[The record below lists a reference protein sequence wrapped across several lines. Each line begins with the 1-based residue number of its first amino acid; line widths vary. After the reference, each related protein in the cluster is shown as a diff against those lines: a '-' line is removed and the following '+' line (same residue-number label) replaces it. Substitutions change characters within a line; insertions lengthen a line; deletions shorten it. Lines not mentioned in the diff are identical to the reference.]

1 MKTTTP
7 KLFIISFLSFILF
20 MSCSKEEN
28 PVDRNTVLLIQ
39 DSWKFE
45 IYGLDENNSG
55 VIEAT
60 ENAMLDCEADDIFTF
75 SANGTGVFAGGAL
88 PCSMGEPAT
97 ISFNW
102 SLSNNGTELAIF
114 AAPEKINRLDE
125 NILEVYYMDQ
135 DSQGQPVKYIR
146 RFKH

>member
-7 KLFIISFLSFILF
+7 KLFITSFLSFILF
-20 MSCSKEEN
+20 ISCSKEEN

-135 DSQGQPVKYIR
+135 NSQGQPVKYIR

>member
-7 KLFIISFLSFILF
+7 KLLIISFLSFILF
-20 MSCSKEEN
+20 TSCSKEDN

-55 VIEAT
+55 VIEET

-75 SANGTGVFAGGAL
+75 NANGTGVFAGGAL

-135 DSQGQPVKYIR
+135 NSQGQPVKYIR